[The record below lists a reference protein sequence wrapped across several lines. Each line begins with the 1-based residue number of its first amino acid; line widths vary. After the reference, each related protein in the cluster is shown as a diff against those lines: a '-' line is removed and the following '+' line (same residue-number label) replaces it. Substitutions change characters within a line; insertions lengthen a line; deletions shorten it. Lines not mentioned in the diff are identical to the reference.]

1 MAQIVLSDATALIYL
16 AQIPDGLSLL
26 DTLFGQVTIT
36 SVVKEEVLPQKSA
49 PGEREIERA
58 ISKGLI
64 AVVEDRWPEP
74 AFPWLDT
81 GEASTLRAAINLANS
96 GNECLVIIDEKNGR
110 GTAKELSSPVII
122 VTGTAAVIG
131 RAKELGLIPSAT
143 AVFQQ
148 LREKG
153 FRISD
158 EVIREVLRNIR
169 EPIKPPFT
177 KIRKAISRRPR
188 GGKTKPR

>member
-16 AQIPDGLSLL
+16 AQITDGLSLL
-26 DTLFGQVTIT
+26 DALFGQVTIT
-36 SVVKEEVLPQKSA
+36 SVVKEEGLPRKSA
-49 PGEREIERA
+49 PGEREIESA
-58 ISKGLI
+58 VSKGLI
-64 AVVEDRWPEP
+64 AVIEDRWPEP
-74 AFPWLDT
+74 TFPWLDT

-96 GNECLVIIDEKNGR
+96 GNECLVIMDEKNGR
-110 GTAKELSSPVII
+110 GTARELNSPVII

-131 RAKELGLIPSAT
+131 RARELGLIPSAA
-143 AVFQQ
+143 AVFQR

-169 EPIKPPFT
+169 EPIQPPLA
-177 KIRKAISRRPR
+177 KIRKPITRKPR
-188 GGKTKPR
+188 GSKTKPP